1 MWNRPQLMMD
11 VADQLLTAGAAAL
24 LVAVVVGMARLPLFP
39 VRDLRV
45 ANPLREVRRIEIER
59 SLSGN
64 LRGNFFSVDLETL
77 RRALERLSWVRRAE
91 ARRVWPASIEVSL
104 EEHVP
109 VASWG
114 RANGQWVNSHG
125 ELFAA
130 AMSAPEREALPV
142 FNGPAN
148 FVPEMLDT
156 FRLAVDFMKP
166 IGRAPR
172 ELAVSK
178 RLSLQLALDDG
189 TIVELGRP
197 QTRASLRERLERFVE
212 FYPSVLAAGK
222 GRPEVV
228 DMRYPNGFA
237 LRIKA
242 PAATPESE
250 GEGRP

>member
-1 MWNRPQLMMD
+1 
-11 VADQLLTAGAAAL
+11 
-24 LVAVVVGMARLPLFP
+24 
-39 VRDLRV
+39 
-45 ANPLREVRRIEIER
+45 
-59 SLSGN
+59 
-64 LRGNFFSVDLETL
+64 
-77 RRALERLSWVRRAE
+77 
-91 ARRVWPASIEVSL
+91 
-104 EEHVP
+104 

-114 RANGQWVNSHG
+114 RENGQWVNSHG

-130 AMSAPEREALPV
+130 AMSAPAREALPV
-142 FNGPAN
+142 FIGPAG

-156 FRLAVDFMKP
+156 FRLVADSMKP

-178 RLSLQLALDDG
+178 RLSLQLTLDDG
-189 TIVELGRP
+189 MIVELGRP

-222 GRPEVV
+222 ERPEAV

-242 PAATPESE
+242 LAATPESE